1 MKKLIYI
8 SCVFILSGCA
18 AGINHNV
25 ATVNGKN
32 YLIESRNRNF
42 CALTQW
48 SEEPKITVLEEDL
61 MIKKSV
67 SAYFNSILEECQ
79 KPYNMRSVQ
88 PVEKIHKCV
97 VEKFRELEKEIK

>member
-1 MKKLIYI
+1 MKNIVIFSML
-8 SCVFILSGCA
+8 FLLGGCA

-42 CALTQW
+42 FALTQW
-48 SEEPKITVLEEDL
+48 SEEPRITVLEEDL
-61 MIKKSV
+61 MIKRSV

-79 KPYNMRSVQ
+79 KPYNMRNVP